1 MIEILIASQILSW
14 ITVIGLALVCFAL
27 ARQVGILYE
36 RVAPA
41 GALAMNKSIKAGE
54 KAPPVSVF
62 TLTGRAL
69 DLAEPRNGRSRLLFF
84 LSPDCPI
91 CKTLLPV
98 VRSISRS
105 ERSWLDVVFASDG
118 PPDQHKA
125 LIAREKLEAFD
136 YILSEPLGRA
146 FGVSKLPYA
155 VLIDEHGVVSAFGLV
170 NSREH
175 LESLFEAKERG
186 VADIQSYFNPPRDAA
201 QRHIHEK
208 EDARG
213 SL

>member
-1 MIEILIASQILSW
+1 MIEILIASQILAW
-14 ITVIGLALVCFAL
+14 LAVIGLAIVCFAL
-27 ARQVGILYE
+27 ARQLGILYE

-41 GALAMNKSIKAGE
+41 GALAMNKSLKARE

-62 TLTGRAL
+62 TLSGRAL
-69 DLAEPRNGRSRLLFF
+69 DLAEPRSGRSRLLFF
-84 LSPDCPI
+84 MSPDCPI

-98 VRSISRS
+98 VRSIARS
-105 ERSWLDVVFASDG
+105 EGTWLDVAFASDG

-125 LIAREKLEAFD
+125 LIKREKLEAFD

-155 VLIDEHGVVSAFGLV
+155 VLIDEQGTISAFGLV

-186 VADIQSYFNPPRDAA
+186 VTDIQSYFNQSRHAA
-201 QRHIHEK
+201 HDHVHEK